1 MTKASKH
8 VVPTGTGGW
17 AVKNSGATRAS
28 RTFETQQQA
37 VTYAKDAA
45 KKVGTELYIHGR
57 DGTIKDKRSYGNDP
71 MPPRDKR

>member
-1 MTKASKH
+1 MSKASKH
-8 VVPTGTGGW
+8 VVPSGTGGW
-17 AVKNSGATRAS
+17 AVKNSGAVRAS

-37 VTYAKDAA
+37 VTYARDAA

-57 DGTIKDKRSYGNDP
+57 DGTIKDKKSYVNDP

>member
-71 MPPRDKR
+71 MSPRDKR

>member
-1 MTKASKH
+1 VIKASKH
-8 VVPTGTGGW
+8 VVPSGTGGW

-37 VTYAKDAA
+37 VTYARDAA
-45 KKVGTELYIHGR
+45 KKGGTELYIHGR

>member
-1 MTKASKH
+1 MTKVSKH
-8 VVPTGTGGW
+8 VVPSGTGGW

-37 VTYAKDAA
+37 VSYARDAA

>member
-1 MTKASKH
+1 VTKASKH
-8 VVPTGTGGW
+8 VVPSGTGGW

-37 VTYAKDAA
+37 VTYGRDAA